1 MAPTPRP
8 LIAVNGLLIEGE
20 NPHLKLGN
28 RYCDAVLKAGGIPL
42 AIPPVGGP
50 QDIERLLE
58 RVDGVLLTGGDDFD
72 TARIGLGPVHPK
84 AVITPSAKQ
93 DFDFLLARAIV
104 ARGLPVLGI
113 CYGMQLLGVS
123 EGCGFHQHI
132 PDDRPGAQNHSGGVV
147 HKVRCEAGS
156 RFAKLVREAELDVV
170 SRHHQAIASV
180 AGPWQVAAR
189 DEQGLVEA
197 IEREGHPW
205 AFGVQWHPEL
215 SPEGSAHDRIFQGLV
230 GAAAMRATRQLA
242 GAR

>member
-1 MAPTPRP
+1 MTPVTRP
-8 LIAVNGLLIEGE
+8 LIAVNGLLVAGE

-28 RYCDAVLKAGGIPL
+28 RYADAVLKAGGIPL

-72 TARIGLGPVHPK
+72 TTRIGLGPTHPK
-84 AVITPSAKQ
+84 AVVTPAQKQ

-104 ARGLPVLGI
+104 ARQLPVLGI
-113 CYGMQLLGVS
+113 CYGMQLLGVA

-132 PDDRPGAQNHSGGVV
+132 PDDRPSPQEHSGGAI
-147 HKVRCEAGS
+147 HPVRCEPGS
-156 RFAKLVREAELDVV
+156 RLAKLVREDQLMVV

-180 AGPWQVAAR
+180 AGPWRVAAR
-189 DEQGLVEA
+189 DEHGLIEA
-197 IEREGHPW
+197 IERDGHPW

-215 SPEGSAHDRIFQGLV
+215 SPEGSAHDRLFQGLV
-230 GAAAMRATRQLA
+230 GAAALRATRRLV
-242 GAR
+242 GAT